1 MTLCST
7 FLFCFFCWMCNFEWW
22 CVVFVIH
29 LLLFFFPRKRLLPS
43 CAIVSFE
50 CLRSLTLKPP
60 LQMSIC
66 PSAVPLPQYECIV
79 SKPQTFKAPLTLTRC
94 GCVLLVA
101 SAAACSKHMEKKEKN
116 NNHNMQPTYPKD
128 LSLSRTH
135 QLSHGFGFV
144 CQALGPHS
152 VAVVREA
159 ENC

>member
-1 MTLCST
+1 MIHV
-7 FLFCFFCWMCNFEWW
+7 FLLKKKKN
-22 CVVFVIH
+22 
-29 LLLFFFPRKRLLPS
+29 LLTS

-79 SKPQTFKAPLTLTRC
+79 SKPQTFKAPLTLIRC
-94 GCVLLVA
+94 RCVLLVA
-101 SAAACSKHMEKKEKN
+101 SAAARSKHMEKGK
-116 NNHNMQPTYPKD
+116 NNHNMQPTDPKD
-128 LSLSRTH
+128 LSFSRTH
-135 QLSHGFGFV
+135 QLSHSFGSV

-159 ENC
+159 GNC